1 MQRLKDITNNVA
13 KSVEKCIDVYANIMI
28 IRDDLQTNN
37 VRNIMVT
44 VNTTLDDCEKLACQ
58 LGSLKED
65 LYEIMLGK

>member
-1 MQRLKDITNNVA
+1 
-13 KSVEKCIDVYANIMI
+13 MI

-37 VRNIMVT
+37 VRNIMIT